1 MNTPI
6 CDFAA
11 RYAASGTVRF
21 HMPGHK
27 GAPLLGPESL
37 DLTEIEGADV
47 LYRAQGVI
55 RESEENAAALFGSAR
70 SLYSAEGSSLCI
82 RAMLQLAL
90 LDAKSRGRKPLIAA
104 GRNAHR
110 VFLEG
115 AALLDL
121 PIRWLGSGE
130 RLLSC
135 TPDLGELEAL
145 FASPDTAPTA
155 VYLTSPDYLGNC
167 LDLAP
172 SAALCH
178 RHGALLL
185 VDNAHGAYLRFLQPS
200 RHPLDQGADLCCD
213 SAHKTLPALTGAAYL
228 HLSKG
233 CPKGLLPM
241 AEQAM
246 ALFASTSPSYLILQS
261 LDRVNALL
269 AGDYPDR
276 IRSSA
281 LRLDACK
288 EALRASGWQLSGS
301 EPLKLC
307 LLPKPRG
314 YTGEDLAALLR
325 QKGMEP
331 EFADPDH
338 LVLMLSPENRQEELD
353 RLQELLLSLPL
364 LSPIQE
370 APCPLPAPD
379 PVLSPREALLSPF
392 ETLPVEACLGRIL
405 ATPCVGCPPAVPIA
419 VCGERLSE
427 ESLALFRYYGIEEL
441 DVVTELPAFSPQG
454 EGGREA
460 AG

>member
-6 CDFAA
+6 CDFVTG
-11 RYAASGTVRF
+11 YAASGTLRF

-27 GAPLLGPESL
+27 GAPLLGPEPL
-37 DLTEIEGADV
+37 DLTEIDGADV
-47 LYRAQGVI
+47 LYRARGVI
-55 RESEENAAALFGSAR
+55 RESEENAASLFGSAR

-82 RAMLQLAL
+82 RAMLQLSL
-90 LDAKSRGRKPLIAA
+90 LYAKAQGKKPLIAA

-121 PIRWLGSGE
+121 PIRWLGSGGS
-130 RLLSC
+130 LLSC
-135 TPDLGELEAL
+135 TPDLYELEAL
-145 FASPDTAPTA
+145 FASPDSAPTA

-167 LDLAP
+167 LDLRPYAK
-172 SAALCH
+172 LCH
-178 RHGALLL
+178 LHGALLL

-228 HLSKG
+228 HLSG
-233 CPKGLLPM
+233 ACPRELLPM
-241 AEQAM
+241 AEQALS
-246 ALFASTSPSYLILQS
+246 LFASTSPSYLILQS

-269 AGDYPDR
+269 AGDYPAL
-276 IRSSA
+276 IRA
-281 LRLDACK
+281 AARRLDACR
-288 EALRASGWQLSGS
+288 EALQKAGWQLSGS

-325 QKGMEP
+325 QNGMEP

-338 LVLMLSPENRQEELD
+338 LVLMLTPENAPEELD
-353 RLQELLLSLPL
+353 RLQDLLLSLPL
-364 LSPIQE
+364 LDPIRE
-370 APCPLPAPD
+370 VPPALPAPN
-379 PVLSPREALLSPF
+379 PVLSPREALLPPF
-392 ETLPVEACLGRIL
+392 ETLPAEACLGRIL

-427 ESLALFRYYGIEEL
+427 ENLAHFRYYGIEEL